1 MQQIMLE
8 KSLSRISHLVEI
20 STALLYVMLKATK
33 FSGMGSKKAHLGV
46 LFCWLYITKKL
57 TYAK

>member
-1 MQQIMLE
+1 MWE
-8 KSLSRISHLVEI
+8 KSLSRTSHLVEI
-20 STALLYVMLKATK
+20 STALLHVMLKATK

>member
-1 MQQIMLE
+1 MLE
-8 KSLSRISHLVEI
+8 KSQYKISALVDI
-20 STALLYVMLKATK
+20 CTALLYVMLKATK

-46 LFCWLYITKKL
+46 LFCWLNITRKL